1 MRDHF
6 NERPGSPASRPIAQN
21 VLPDPVTI
29 TGGLDLS
36 PNTSGTD
43 VEIQGNTMN
52 VANEM
57 YHLGNVS
64 RVSTYT
70 NLVGF
75 HGTPLRAV
83 WLKKWW
89 IVFALILFI
98 SGASSGSAA
107 LLILALVVAFVTAA
121 RIMQMLQKKRTEYV
135 LRLESA
141 GVVRGVLASE
151 DPNAIEQLVEK
162 ITEAIRKPPITS
174 QHMHLP
180 NVRVI
185 ENAEFNQYGD
195 RSIGIQQ
202 ST

>member
-1 MRDHF
+1 ML
-6 NERPGSPASRPIAQN
+6 
-21 VLPDPVTI
+21 LPDPVTI
-29 TGGLDLS
+29 TGGMDLS

-43 VEIQGNTMN
+43 VEIHANTMN

-57 YHLGNVS
+57 YHLGNIA

-70 NLVGF
+70 HLIGF
-75 HGTPLRAV
+75 HGSPLRAV

-89 IVFALILFI
+89 IFLALILFI
-98 SGASSGSAA
+98 SGASSGGSF
-107 LLILALVVAFVTAA
+107 LVVLGLVGAFVTAA

-151 DPNAIEQLVEK
+151 DPNVIERLVEM

-174 QHMHLP
+174 QTMHLP

-195 RSIGIQQ
+195 RS
-202 ST
+202 